1 MVAAPEHPPM
11 TRAFWRSA
19 LMVFVAM
26 RLGDA
31 INAVTGL
38 WVIPSRLPHA
48 ALGAVLPLMQF
59 GAMLA
64 LPVGVLGILFGRY
77 LCAYTVA
84 AEFRRAQGFLRDT
97 LLLSAGGLGVG
108 LLVAA
113 GLMPWLCHWLHLP
126 RTAAIYWAVGTA
138 FLSTFFPMLTTALQ
152 ATKRFGALSLSA
164 LLSAPVRL
172 LGMWLLLPL
181 LGLSGYF
188 IGQLTALG
196 AGATVA
202 LLAIWRLGRAWGL
215 RERLPF
221 ALWRGEARQML
232 RYGAWVALGQALAAI
247 QGTALTF
254 TLRHKLGT
262 DISAA
267 YYLLSRFAELATYCA
282 TTLALVLVPYAIE
295 AKRRQIAT
303 RTWELGMQGGL
314 LLCGLLLA
322 GTLALG
328 LPHLFRW
335 LPDYAPYAAYTP
347 HAALLALIAT
357 LNGCASLHF
366 ATAMARD
373 NFRWLAYALPITLS
387 LSVAL
392 LALPLTTLPQFLAC
406 LLGAALLQAAC
417 IALTFL
423 RRHETP
429 PRDRA

>member
-1 MVAAPEHPPM
+1 
-11 TRAFWRSA
+11 
-19 LMVFVAM
+19 MVFVAM

-38 WVIPSRLPHA
+38 WVIPARLPQA

-59 GAMLA
+59 GAVLA
-64 LPVGVLGILFGRY
+64 LPVGVLATLFGRY

-97 LLLSAGGLGVG
+97 LLLSAGGLSMG

-126 RTAAIYWAVGTA
+126 RTDAIYWAVGTA
-138 FLSTFFPMLTTALQ
+138 FLSTFLPMLTTALQ

-172 LGMWLLLPL
+172 VGMWLLLPL

-188 IGQLTALG
+188 IGQLTAL
-196 AGATVA
+196 VA
-202 LLAIWRLGRAWGL
+202 SAAVAMLAIWRLGRAWGL

-221 ALWRGEARQML
+221 ALWRSEARAML
-232 RYGAWVALGQALAAI
+232 RYGAWVALGQTLAAI
-247 QGTALTF
+247 QGMVLTF
-254 TLRHKLGT
+254 TLRYRLGT
-262 DISAA
+262 DASAA

-295 AKRRQIAT
+295 AKRRHIAT
-303 RTWELGMQGGL
+303 RTLELSVQGGL

-322 GTLALG
+322 GALALG
-328 LPHLFRW
+328 IPLLFRW
-335 LPDYAPYAAYTP
+335 LPAYAPYADYAP

-357 LNGCASLHF
+357 LNGCAALHF
-366 ATAMARD
+366 AAATARD
-373 NFRWLAYALPITLS
+373 DFHWLAYALPITLG
-387 LSVAL
+387 LSVVL

-406 LLGAALLQAAC
+406 LLSAALLQALC
-417 IALTFL
+417 IAATHL
-423 RRHETP
+423 RHR
-429 PRDRA
+429 